1 MRETRKFGTDAVL
14 DINTETIKP
23 HLTAVSINVFS
34 IFGKGVAGINI
45 GEISLMA
52 VNFGPLAELKRKR
65 ENVIRKLASIA
76 DGSYRLRNQRPNTP
90 VETSKTNLNL
100 SEKPKE
106 QPQTKLVSYE
116 ELQAFMRQDEFNDVQ
131 ERIYGPEMTQSLRDV
146 ADPRNPLRILRA
158 PKE

>member
-1 MRETRKFGTDAVL
+1 MREKRKVGTNSVL
-14 DINTETIKP
+14 YINTETTQP
-23 HLTAVSINVFS
+23 HLTAVSVNSFS
-34 IFGKGVAGINI
+34 VHGKGDEGTNI

-76 DGSYRLRNQRPNTP
+76 DGSYRLRNYRQNTP
-90 VETSKTNLNL
+90 IEPSRISQNLD
-100 SEKPKE
+100 ERPTE

-116 ELQAFMRQDEFNDVQ
+116 QLQAFMRQDEFNDVQ
-131 ERIYGPEMTQSLRDV
+131 KRIYGLEMTQSLRDV